1 MRNGAASR
9 PERANPMSD
18 YLILAGLALITALTL
33 ALPFSVKR
41 VEDDLEAFLF
51 VMGVAAVSIS
61 GLWSL
66 SLLKESLQAPLAI
79 TAAVAAVGWLFRE
92 LRPRLRGWIAA
103 LTSSLGLGGA
113 VFVIV
118 SVLGLGASVFTA
130 IISALVLSEVVAILK
145 LSRDF
150 EIKLTVY
157 ACYAIGLGAA
167 LTPLGEPLS
176 TIVVAKLKGP
186 PHDAGFFYL
195 LDAIGLWAVPGVLLA
210 AAMAARGA
218 GAAASQKGGLHEDRR
233 ETAASIFKR
242 AGKVYLFVMALIFL
256 GAGLTPL
263 AERVVARLPDWALF
277 WANSVSAILD
287 NATLAAAEITPVM
300 TDKQIVFVLM
310 GLLISGGMLIPGNI
324 PNIVSSS
331 KLGIKSREWASAA
344 LPFGCAL
351 MAGYFILLTV
361 LLK

>member
-1 MRNGAASR
+1 
-9 PERANPMSD
+9 MSD
-18 YLILAGLALITALTL
+18 YLILAGLALITGMTLT
-33 ALPFSVKR
+33 LPFSVKR
-41 VEDDLEAFLF
+41 VEEDLEAFLF

-66 SLLKESLQAPLAI
+66 SLIKEALREPLGI

-92 LRPRLRGWIAA
+92 LRPRLRGWIASLTGA
-103 LTSSLGLGGA
+103 LGAGGA

-118 SVLGLGASVFTA
+118 TALGLGSSVFTA
-130 IISALVLSEVVAILK
+130 IVAALVLAEVVTLMNFDRA
-145 LSRDF
+145 F
-150 EIKLTVY
+150 EIKLAVC

-195 LDAIGLWAVPGVLLA
+195 LDSIGLWVVPGILLSA
-210 AAMAARGA
+210 FMAARGA
-218 GAAASQKGGLHEDRR
+218 AAAAAPKGALHEDRR
-233 ETAASIFKR
+233 ETGYDILKR

-263 AERVVARLPDWALF
+263 ADRFVARLPDWALF

-287 NATLAAAEITPVM
+287 NATLAAAEITPAM
-300 TDKQIVFVLM
+300 TDRQISFILM
-310 GLLISGGMLIPGNI
+310 GLLVSGGMLIPGNI
-324 PNIVSSS
+324 PNIISSS
-331 KLGIKSREWASAA
+331 KLGIKSREWARAA

-351 MAGYFILLTV
+351 MAAYFILMTAV
-361 LLK
+361 LR